1 MGGGFGECE
10 PEGTA
15 LANER
20 HVAISGTTGLFA
32 LRHSATPTRPT
43 EPPMQVQNKATRIS
57 LFSLKTPQMRA
68 FHMSWFAF
76 FLCFFAWF
84 GIAPLMAIVRDE
96 FKLTQAQVGNTI
108 IASVAITVLARL
120 IIGVLCDRVGPRIS
134 YTILLLVGSL
144 PVMGIGL
151 AHSYE
156 SFLLFRLGIGV
167 IGASFV
173 ITQYHT
179 SVMFAPNCVGTANAT
194 SAGWGNLGGGVTQ
207 MVMPLVLAAFV
218 GLGYTEFISWRLSMV
233 LAGAVCFLTGIAY
246 FFFTQDLP
254 NGNFKELRARG
265 ELPEKT
271 KSKGS
276 FKLAAKDPRVWALF
290 LVYGACFGIELT
302 INNIAALYFIDYF
315 GLGLATA
322 GLVAGL
328 FGLMNI
334 FARTTGGIIGD
345 KFGQRNGLKGRVR
358 WLFVAILVEGLALM
372 LFSRMEA
379 LPVAIGAMVV
389 FSMFTQ
395 MSEGATYSVVPFIN
409 KKALGAVS
417 GIVGAGGNMGAVA
430 AGFLFKSEAITWPT
444 ALLILGV
451 IVTLLSFFALAV
463 RFSPAD
469 EAAAAAEHAEALAE
483 RAKTRREPRFKL
495 PAPAAGARRLSPIS
509 LLRIYIGIA
518 LAIKA
523 IFYITN
529 MGELEAQMGASFG
542 DNPELLAW
550 FIVLVHGAGGLSL
563 ALGFGTRWAASLN
576 ALVVAGAVVLHLSG
590 TSSLAMAGQD
600 NNVQFAALVLAIL
613 LLYVWQGA
621 DKFSLDR
628 WMHTDDQPISG

>member
-1 MGGGFGECE
+1 
-10 PEGTA
+10 
-15 LANER
+15 
-20 HVAISGTTGLFA
+20 
-32 LRHSATPTRPT
+32 
-43 EPPMQVQNKATRIS
+43 MQIENKATRIE
-57 LFSLKTPQMRA
+57 LFNLKTPQMRA
-68 FHMSWFAF
+68 FHMSWFSF

-96 FKLTQAQVGNTI
+96 LSLTQAQIGNTI
-108 IASVAITVLARL
+108 IASVAITIVARL
-120 IIGVLCDRVGPRIS
+120 VIGVLCDRVGPRIS
-134 YTILLLVGSL
+134 YTILMIVGSL

-207 MVMPLVLAAFV
+207 MVMPLVLAGFV
-218 GLGYTEFISWRLSMV
+218 GLGYTEVISWRLAMV
-233 LAGAVCFLTGIAY
+233 VAGAVCFVTGIAY
-246 FFFTQDLP
+246 FFLTQDLP
-254 NGNFKELRARG
+254 NGNFKDLRARG
-265 ELPEKT
+265 EMPEKIKT
-271 KSKGS
+271 KGT
-276 FKLAAKDPRVWALF
+276 FILAAKDPRVWSLF

-345 KFGQRNGLKGRVR
+345 KFGHTGGLKGRVR
-358 WLFVAILVEGLALM
+358 WLFIAILVEGIALM
-372 LFSRMEA
+372 AFSRMDA
-379 LPVAIGAMVV
+379 LPVAIGSMVI

-409 KKALGAVS
+409 KKALGSVS
-417 GIVGAGGNMGAVA
+417 GIVGAGGNMGAVG

-444 ALLILGV
+444 ALLILGA
-451 IVTLLSFFALAV
+451 IVTVVSFFALTV
-463 RFSPAD
+463 RFSEAD
-469 EAAAAAEHAEALAE
+469 EKTAAAEHAGALAD
-483 RAKTRREPRFKL
+483 RARTQKKPRFAL
-495 PAPAAGARRLSPIS
+495 PSPAPTARRLSPIS
-509 LLRIYIGIA
+509 LLRVYLGIA

-529 MGELEAQMGASFG
+529 MGDLEAQMGERFG
-542 DNPELLAW
+542 SNQELLAW
-550 FIVLVHGAGGLSL
+550 FIVLVHGAGGVAL
-563 ALGFGTRWAASLN
+563 ALGFGTRWAAGLN
-576 ALVVAGAVVLHLSG
+576 ALVLAGAVTLHLAG
-590 TSSLAMAGQD
+590 TTSIAMAGQD
-600 NNVQFAALVLAIL
+600 VSVQFAALVLAIL
-613 LLYVWQGA
+613 LLFVWQGA

-628 WMHTDDQPISG
+628 WIRSDDQPSAG